1 MILIGEKI
9 NASCKSIRTAI
20 GDRDAGSI
28 EQVIRAQDEAGADY
42 IDLNAGTGR
51 GNRDQE
57 ADDLVWLVDVALGC
71 TEKKLALDSS
81 DSAVLRRAADHL
93 ADRRAW
99 MLNSINGEQDRLD
112 ELLPTVAEHA
122 VPVIALAMDESGIPG
137 EPAVRIAICERILEA
152 ATATGVD
159 PEQLFFDPLVLP
171 LSTNVTHGR
180 VTLATLRALKE
191 RLGQAKT
198 TLGLSNISHGLP
210 RRPLI
215 NQAFLIAALS
225 HGLDS
230 AICDPTDPAIRQ
242 AVLLGNL
249 LAGRDRY
256 CRRFTRA
263 VRHGTI
269 ECPPPRRIDAR
280 TEAPERGDAG

>member
-1 MILIGEKI
+1 VILIGEKI
-9 NASCKSIRTAI
+9 NASRKSIRMAI
-20 GDRDAGSI
+20 CDRDAGSI

-42 IDLNAGTGR
+42 IDLNAGTGSGDR
-51 GNRDQE
+51 EQE
-57 ADDLVWLVDVALGC
+57 AKDLAWLVDVALDC

-81 DSAVLRRAADHL
+81 DSAVLRRTADHL
-93 ADRRAW
+93 AGRRAW
-99 MLNSINGEQDRLD
+99 MLNSINGEQDHLD
-112 ELLPTVAEHA
+112 ELLPAAVEHA
-122 VPVIALAMDESGIPG
+122 VPVIALAMDERGIPG
-137 EPAVRIAICERILEA
+137 EPSVRVAICERIFEA
-152 ATATGVD
+152 ATAAGVD

-171 LSTNVTHGR
+171 VSTNVTYGS
-180 VTLATLRALKE
+180 VMLTTLRTLKE

-198 TLGLSNISHGLP
+198 TLGLSNVSHGLP

-230 AICDPTDPAIRQ
+230 AICDPTDPTIRQ

-249 LAGRDRY
+249 VAGRDRY

-263 VRHGTI
+263 VRQGTI
-269 ECPPPRRIDAR
+269 ECLTPPVN
-280 TEAPERGDAG
+280 

>member
-9 NASCKSIRTAI
+9 NASRKSIRTAI

-42 IDLNAGTGR
+42 IDLNAGTGS
-51 GNRDQE
+51 GDRDQE
-57 ADDLVWLVDVALGC
+57 AKDLVWLVDVALGC

-81 DSAVLRRAADHL
+81 DPTVLCRAADHL
-93 ADRRAW
+93 AGRRAW
-99 MLNSINGEQDRLD
+99 MLNSINGEQDHLD
-112 ELLPTVAEHA
+112 DLLPTAAEHA
-122 VPVIALAMDESGIPG
+122 VPVIALAMDERGIPR
-137 EPAVRIAICERILEA
+137 EPSVRVAICERILEA
-152 ATATGVD
+152 ATAAGVD

-171 LSTNVTHGR
+171 VSTDVTQGR
-180 VTLATLRALKE
+180 VTLATL
-191 RLGQAKT
+191 
-198 TLGLSNISHGLP
+198 GLSNVSYGLP

-242 AVLLGNL
+242 AILLGSL
-249 LAGRDRY
+249 LTGRDCY

-263 VRHGTI
+263 VRHGTL
-269 ECPPPRRIDAR
+269 ECLSTPAN
-280 TEAPERGDAG
+280 

>member
-1 MILIGEKI
+1 VILIGEKI
-9 NASCKSIRTAI
+9 NASRKSIRTAI

-42 IDLNAGTGR
+42 IDLNAGTGS
-51 GNRDQE
+51 GDRDQE
-57 ADDLVWLVDVALGC
+57 AKDLVWLVDVALGC

-81 DSAVLRRAADHL
+81 DPTVLRRAADHL

-99 MLNSINGEQDRLD
+99 MLNSINGEQDHLD
-112 ELLPTVAEHA
+112 DLLPTAAEHA
-122 VPVIALAMDESGIPG
+122 VPVIALAMDERGIPR
-137 EPAVRIAICERILEA
+137 EPSVRVAICERILEA
-152 ATATGVD
+152 ATAAGVD

-171 LSTNVTHGR
+171 VSTDVTQGR
-180 VTLATLRALKE
+180 VTLATLRALKQ
-191 RLGQAKT
+191 RVGQAKT
-198 TLGLSNISHGLP
+198 TLGLSNVSYGLP

-242 AVLLGNL
+242 AILLGSL
-249 LAGRDRY
+249 LTGRDRY

-263 VRHGTI
+263 VRHGTL
-269 ECPPPRRIDAR
+269 ECLSTPAN
-280 TEAPERGDAG
+280 